1 MGSSP
6 SIRLPLELMARL
18 QFLFQH
24 QRIRLHNWFPG
35 WREQLHPGGGGGGGG
50 GSHPELSLC
59 SMERRPLGI
68 SSWLT
73 TTRKPEGEEALAGRP
88 SREQNKYNFR
98 LFQRTLVMLARV
110 PYSTL
115 WVSIFLTHAG
125 P

>member
-50 GSHPELSLC
+50 
-59 SMERRPLGI
+59 
-68 SSWLT
+68 WLPPRT
-73 TTRKPEGEEALAGRP
+73 LPVFHGEEALGD
-88 SREQNKYNFR
+88 FI
-98 LFQRTLVMLARV
+98 LAHNYKETR
-110 PYSTL
+110 
-115 WVSIFLTHAG
+115 G
-125 P
+125 